1 MSPKNNHFGIS
12 SFFQAPLALV
22 LLFNFF
28 SSGLFAQYT
37 LDTLNV
43 PIVDYPKLFALNNT
57 DLFYYGENKVYK
69 TENAGNTWEEVT
81 TDIHLKTQ
89 ADANVSSIYFMDKN
103 NWWVILVNHDTDDW
117 IQSNSYLYKT
127 EDAGQT
133 FQHIHT
139 GPDDNTIPFC
149 GASFSKLYFKNE
161 LEGWLYGY
169 NLVQHTEDGGQ
180 TWIDQLNFQGLN
192 PGDRQVVQIKSID
205 DSTMFLVG
213 FGSWISK
220 SEDGGKTWTD
230 INYYDGQNIGYDY
243 YMTSM
248 DFKDSNTGYIA
259 TSGTSEDGLIKTT
272 TNGGQTWEDMY
283 TYYVHGNNGISI
295 ENNGTIWIAAG
306 DYCNSSGCFESSGL
320 LYSEDNG
327 ASWDALIDND
337 EDNAFQ
343 KIQWLTPSYG
353 FVTRKYGDLYR
364 INNITTNTK
373 QEELTNHQLSIFPNP
388 TKDLINIQSNQ
399 ELESI
404 KLLDLSGR
412 VLLDKTIESTAYQL
426 SLKDYQKGMYFI
438 QLVFPNGIT
447 EQKQIVVQ

>member
-1 MSPKNNHFGIS
+1 MSLRNRLYSVVN
-12 SFFQAPLALV
+12 FFKAPLAVAVLFCFCSSNLV
-22 LLFNFF
+22 
-28 SSGLFAQYT
+28 AQYT

-43 PIVDYPKLFALNNT
+43 PTVNYPKLFALNNT
-57 DLFYYGENKVYK
+57 DLFYYGEDKVYK
-69 TENAGNTWEEVT
+69 SENAGNTWEEVT

-103 NWWVILVNHDTDDW
+103 NWWVILVNYDTDDW

-139 GPDDNTIPFC
+139 GPDDNTIPFY
-149 GASFSKLYFKNE
+149 GAYFTRVYFKNQ

-169 NLVQHTEDGGQ
+169 NLVQHTDDGGQ
-180 TWIDQLNFQGLN
+180 TWTNQLNFQGLN
-192 PGDRQVVQIKSID
+192 AGDRQVVQIKSID

-243 YMTSM
+243 YMKSM

-272 TNGGQTWEDMY
+272 TNGGQTWEDTY
-283 TYYVHGNNGISI
+283 TYYVHGNNGISV

-388 TKDLINIQSNQ
+388 TKDRIGIQSDQ
-399 ELESI
+399 KVESI
-404 KLLDLSGR
+404 KLIDLSGR
-412 VLLDKTIESTAYQL
+412 VLFNKTIQTTTYNLDLNTYPKGTFILEVQYS
-426 SLKDYQKGMYFI
+426 SGLKGLKRI
-438 QLVFPNGIT
+438 I
-447 EQKQIVVQ
+447 KQ

>member
-1 MSPKNNHFGIS
+1 
-12 SFFQAPLALV
+12 
-22 LLFNFF
+22 
-28 SSGLFAQYT
+28 
-37 LDTLNV
+37 
-43 PIVDYPKLFALNNT
+43 
-57 DLFYYGENKVYK
+57 
-69 TENAGNTWEEVT
+69 
-81 TDIHLKTQ
+81 
-89 ADANVSSIYFMDKN
+89 
-103 NWWVILVNHDTDDW
+103 
-117 IQSNSYLYKT
+117 
-127 EDAGQT
+127 
-133 FQHIHT
+133 
-139 GPDDNTIPFC
+139 
-149 GASFSKLYFKNE
+149 
-161 LEGWLYGY
+161 
-169 NLVQHTEDGGQ
+169 
-180 TWIDQLNFQGLN
+180 
-192 PGDRQVVQIKSID
+192 
-205 DSTMFLVG
+205 
-213 FGSWISK
+213 
-220 SEDGGKTWTD
+220 
-230 INYYDGQNIGYDY
+230 
-243 YMTSM
+243 M

-272 TNGGQTWEDMY
+272 TNGGQTWEDTY
-283 TYYVHGNNGISI
+283 TYYVHGNNGISV

-399 ELESI
+399 ELENI